1 MHHAHL
7 PCICHASTMNVP
19 SMPSMRVHV
28 HVPRLRLRLCMHL
41 QAEPKKEKKQR
52 TATAAEKSLA
62 QQNKEVLAD
71 SGSQVS
77 RLPKGRG
84 EARAGVGRGR
94 GEQWRRAEACSYPA
108 RGGRAGAGGEEAAT
122 GGRAPPPPR
131 WARASSSTRAVR
143 AGSSA
148 RAWARLRGRLRGAPR
163 ADSAPRLCLR
173 QAKKRLSFLLGQSE
187 LFKHFGVKDVKPPLA
202 PS

>member
-1 MHHAHL
+1 MYHVHL
-7 PCICHASTMNVP
+7 PRIHHASTMNVP
-19 SMPSMRVHV
+19 SMPSAKRVHV
-28 HVPRLRLRLCMHL
+28 HVPRLRLCMHV

-77 RLPKGRG
+77 RLPEGRG

-94 GEQWRRAEACSYPA
+94 GEQWRRAEACSCPA

-148 RAWARLRGRLRGAPR
+148 RAWARLRGAPR